1 MLALLFSIADVTY
14 AVTCDRVREIVAV
27 PKLKPVPHAPPHFVG
42 VFNYR
47 GRIVPVADLRALV
60 QGEPCRR
67 RLSTRI
73 ILADAPGE
81 PGEPGR
87 RGRPRIYGL
96 MAERVT
102 ETLRLPTPEA
112 GEPAVSLPDAPYLGG
127 IITKDGEM
135 IQFVDLDRLPGALGM
150 LPAPAAV
157 LPDSSRPDSHRASSP
172 VPPARSFDAD

>member
-14 AVTCDRVREIVAV
+14 AVTCNRVREIVAM
-27 PKLKPVPHAPPHFVG
+27 PTLKPVPHAPPHFVG

-47 GRIVPVADLRALV
+47 GRIVPVADLRTLV

-81 PGEPGR
+81 GGQS
-87 RGRPRIYGL
+87 GRPRIYGL

-112 GEPAVSLPDAPYLGG
+112 GETAVSLPDAPYLGG
-127 IITKDGEM
+127 IIAKDGEM

-150 LPAPAAV
+150 LPAPAAA
-157 LPDSSRPDSHRASSP
+157 LPNPRRDPAFP
-172 VPPARSFDAD
+172 APPARSIDTD